1 MANSDVLEGAEG
13 VVASFT
19 ERELIAALEAAMRR
33 ADNGPPD
40 AFTVGELCERTGKEA
55 RVVRVALAALKRA
68 GRLRLVMVKKQR
80 LDDRW
85 VSVPAYRLVNPVEF
99 DGIKG
104 GEGAPGDAPI

>member
-1 MANSDVLEGAEG
+1 MADSDVLEGAEG
-13 VVASFT
+13 VGSFT
-19 ERELIAALEAAMRR
+19 ERELVAALEAAMRR
-33 ADNGPPD
+33 TDDGPAD
-40 AFTVGELCERTGKEA
+40 AFTVGQLCERTGKEA

-85 VSVPAYRLVNPVEF
+85 VSVPAYRLSNPVEF

-104 GEGAPGDAPI
+104 GEGGSGDAPI

>member
-1 MANSDVLEGAEG
+1 MADSDVLEGAEG
-13 VVASFT
+13 VGSFT
-19 ERELIAALEAAMRR
+19 ERELVAALEAAMRR
-33 ADNGPPD
+33 TDDGPAD
-40 AFTVGELCERTGKEA
+40 AFTVGQLCERTGKEA

-85 VSVPAYRLVNPVEF
+85 VSVPAYRLSNPVEF

-104 GEGAPGDAPI
+104 GEGVSGDAPI

>member
-1 MANSDVLEGAEG
+1 MADSDVLEGAEG
-13 VVASFT
+13 VGSFT
-19 ERELIAALEAAMRR
+19 ERELVAALEAAMRR
-33 ADNGPPD
+33 TDDGPAD
-40 AFTVGELCERTGKEA
+40 AFTVGQLCERTGKEA

>member
-13 VVASFT
+13 VGSFT
-19 ERELIAALEAAMRR
+19 ERELVAALEAAMRR
-33 ADNGPPD
+33 TDDGPAD
-40 AFTVGELCERTGKEA
+40 AFTVGQLCERTGKEA

>member
-13 VVASFT
+13 VGSFT
-19 ERELIAALEAAMRR
+19 ERELVAALEAAMRR
-33 ADNGPPD
+33 TDDGPAD
-40 AFTVGELCERTGKEA
+40 AFTVGQLCERTGKEA
-55 RVVRVALAALKRA
+55 RVVRVALGALKRA

>member
-1 MANSDVLEGAEG
+1 MSGRGCV
-13 VVASFT
+13 
-19 ERELIAALEAAMRR
+19 AALEAARR
-33 ADNGPPD
+33 RTDDGPAD
-40 AFTVGELCERTGKEA
+40 AFTVGQLCERTGKEA